1 MAKYRVTETYT
12 LEVEARNKGE
22 AKEEFWSKMMDNEV
36 AAATTEV
43 TKIQVVLK
51 KKASKR
57 KK

>member
-51 KKASKR
+51 KKSPKKKR
-57 KK
+57 

>member
-51 KKASKR
+51 KKPPKKKR
-57 KK
+57 